1 MRALFLAICLL
12 LASPAWAGSV
22 YVVTDLGTL
31 GGTVSRA
38 TAINNKGQIVGWSR
52 LPSTEVR
59 AVEFNSNDPSQIR
72 ELGNL
77 EGGST
82 QAFGISDSGVIV
94 GSSRLANNGPFRAV
108 TFDADGPG
116 TVRDLGNGSA
126 NAANSNGLII
136 GNRGG
141 TPILFDSTGGEN
153 NKDLGGLRGPPG
165 NNGASGINSKNQV
178 VGSAETQ
185 NFGRQA
191 TLYDVSDPSKNR
203 ALGFVGKVSVA
214 VDINDKG
221 QAIGGATLDNG
232 KSRIVLWD
240 ANTPGSFE
248 IFKPFEELTSHQA
261 MAINNKGEFIG
272 LSAGAERMPWIFDPE
287 AAEFFAINSL
297 IYRHDPLFG
306 LISIFTLDDI
316 NDRGQI
322 VGVAEY
328 TDGPLSGEFH
338 AVLLTPV
345 PVPAALPLFLA
356 ALSALGLIFWKRRK
370 TEF

>member
-1 MRALFLAICLL
+1 MRALFLASCLV
-12 LASPAWAGSV
+12 LATPAWAGSV

-59 AVEFNSNDPSQIR
+59 AVEFNSSDPSQIR
-72 ELGNL
+72 ELGTL

-126 NAANSNGLII
+126 NAANSNGLIV

-141 TPILFDSTGGEN
+141 TPILFDATGGGN

-165 NNGASGINSKNQV
+165 NNGANGINNKNQV

-191 TLYDVSDPSKNR
+191 TLYDVSDSSRNR

-214 VDINDKG
+214 VDINEKG
-221 QAIGGATLDNG
+221 QAIGSAALENG
-232 KSRIVLWD
+232 ESRVVLWD
-240 ANTPGSFE
+240 TNTPAGFKIFEPVEGS
-248 IFKPFEELTSHQA
+248 TTNTA
-261 MAINNKGEFIG
+261 TAINNRGEFIG
-272 LSAGAERMPWIFDPE
+272 VSSGPEHLPWIFDPQT
-287 AAEFFAINSL
+287 AEFFAINSL
-297 IYRHDPLFG
+297 IYRHDPLFS
-306 LISIFTLDDI
+306 LISIFQVDDI
-316 NDRGQI
+316 NDQGRI
-322 VGVAEY
+322 VGTALIL
-328 TDGPLSGEFH
+328 DGPQSGELH

-345 PVPAALPLFLA
+345 PVPAALPLFLT
-356 ALSALGLIFWKRRK
+356 ALSALGLMFWRRRRP
-370 TEF
+370 T